1 MCMSGVCYINHFY
14 CNDPFFSSNESSIFF
29 SFLIFRFLEIRP
41 KSKSSISPY
50 AQNYRAPIP
59 HCQKH
64 LIAMH
69 LTVTKLSRSDLEDKY
84 LQLCDEN
91 YQIKHENRDLTE
103 KLKLLSTKIMRVSSA
118 SLTIRRFKSVDMLSQ
133 GSSNRENHEDCE
145 GETGDAK
152 PTKKVKAGKRP
163 ALKAKNEL
171 DRDQFLD
178 GVWNVIQG
186 GSQDIPGGKR
196 MNPKAEKQSYIDRI
210 SELQQELDTKKEEC
224 DEMKNKNFDL
234 EVKVKEMDAK
244 MFEETKKLVA
254 ANMEIKSIKRKAE
267 KYELQVKHLKQER
280 REMEKKLETTI
291 ENEKKRFG
299 KTFTCYVINQG
310 N

>member
-1 MCMSGVCYINHFY
+1 M
-14 CNDPFFSSNESSIFF
+14 
-29 SFLIFRFLEIRP
+29 
-41 KSKSSISPY
+41 SPY
-50 AQNYRAPIP
+50 SQNYRAPIP

-91 YQIKHENRDLTE
+91 YQVKHENRELTE

-133 GSSNRENHEDCE
+133 GSSNRENQEECVAE
-145 GETGDAK
+145 S
-152 PTKKVKAGKRP
+152 KKVKGSGKRP

-171 DRDQFLD
+171 DREQFLD

-186 GSQDIPGGKR
+186 GSQDIPGVKR
-196 MNPKAEKQSYIDRI
+196 MNAKAEKQSYIDRI
-210 SELQQELDTKKEEC
+210 SELQQELETKKDEC
-224 DEMKNKNFDL
+224 DDLKNKNFDL

-244 MFEETKKLVA
+244 MFDETKKLVA
-254 ANMEIKSIKRKAE
+254 VNMEMKSIKRKAE

-280 REMEKKLETTI
+280 RETEKKFETTI
-291 ENEKKRFG
+291 EIERKRFG
-299 KTFTCYVINQG
+299 KSFR
-310 N
+310 

>member
-1 MCMSGVCYINHFY
+1 M
-14 CNDPFFSSNESSIFF
+14 
-29 SFLIFRFLEIRP
+29 
-41 KSKSSISPY
+41 SPY
-50 AQNYRAPIP
+50 SQNYRAPIP

-91 YQIKHENRDLTE
+91 YQVKHENKELTE

-133 GSSNRENHEDCE
+133 GSSNRENQEE
-145 GETGDAK
+145 GEGEVGETTK
-152 PTKKVKAGKRP
+152 SKKVKGTGKRP

-171 DRDQFLD
+171 DRDQFLE
-178 GVWNVIQG
+178 GVWNVVQG
-186 GSQDIPGGKR
+186 GSQDIPGSKR
-196 MNPKAEKQSYIDRI
+196 VNSKSEKQSYIDRI
-210 SELQQELDTKKEEC
+210 SELQQELETKKDEC
-224 DEMKNKNFDL
+224 DDIKNKNFDL
-234 EVKVKEMDAK
+234 EVKIKEMDAK

-254 ANMEIKSIKRKAE
+254 VNMEVKSIKRKAE

-280 REMEKKLETTI
+280 RELERKLESTI
-291 ENEKKRFG
+291 ETERKRFG
-299 KTFTCYVINQG
+299 KSLNLSSVFNYKPLILSRGPQVNSR
-310 N
+310 